1 MKYQIEGAPHSKGP
15 RGVGG
20 EAQGA
25 RHRDNTA
32 ELHSV
37 RRRREKESRIDW
49 SCADAGIRGD

>member
-1 MKYQIEGAPHSKGP
+1 MKYQIEGAPHSQGA
-15 RGVGG
+15 RGVGR

-25 RHRDNTA
+25 RHRDDTA

-37 RRRREKESRIDW
+37 RREREGRIDW